1 MNLAPFRI
9 AKYPVTVAQY
19 LVFVEDEIAMPN
31 REPADWEV
39 QFAHPDWP
47 AVGVTGVQ
55 ATAYCHWAGG
65 RLPAEE
71 EWERAARGPK
81 GTRYPW
87 GNEDVT
93 PSRVNYSESEI
104 GHPTPV
110 GMYPMGASAEG
121 VWDLIGNVLE
131 WTTSKWSKGSASYVW
146 RGGSFYGGR
155 LNAR

>member
-19 LVFVEDEIAMPN
+19 LVFVEDEMAMPN

-39 QFAHPDWP
+39 QLAHPDWP
-47 AVGVTGVQ
+47 
-55 ATAYCHWAGG
+55 
-65 RLPAEE
+65 
-71 EWERAARGPK
+71 
-81 GTRYPW
+81 
-87 GNEDVT
+87 
-93 PSRVNYSESEI
+93 
-104 GHPTPV
+104 
-110 GMYPMGASAEG
+110 AEG